1 MRIFKIG
8 FCLIFLQ
15 IVEAQVKN
23 FPYLENFDSVVIP
36 ALPHN
41 WSTSTNRVST
51 GDFTTT
57 KSTPH
62 SDSNAVFSTNS
73 KVNQFLIS
81 PILDFSNKE
90 VDSLEFWERRSSSH
104 NSGLLIEAST
114 DGGSTFTIG
123 LSDTLQNP
131 GTTSYVIHK
140 LKLPGLLNNQ
150 SSVKF
155 RWNVIGNGT
164 GATGTIRFDDI
175 KISARYNYDAAVTY
189 IYFQPNFPITGDS
202 VTVTASIKNVG
213 LQTIGNFTVEFY
225 NDLNNNAQPEASEL
239 FSSTIIDQQ
248 IIKGDTIQVRSTLKD
263 VVFRDYSI
271 IVKVI
276 LPNDQNN
283 FNDTKRSILSIGL
296 PRFSII
302 INEIMYA
309 PNNPEPE
316 WVEIYNKTDDS
327 INLKNWKI
335 SNRNITSKYI
345 LSSNSI
351 IFQPKE
357 YCIITKDASLF
368 TAIHSDLPCQ
378 IIQVTSMPTYTFNN
392 TGDAIVLFDHRGAVM
407 DSVKYSPTWGGTE
420 GRSLERIEAQ
430 GNSNDSTNWG
440 TSPDSSGSTP
450 GFQNYLTP
458 LDNDLQITNITS
470 YQKSID
476 TLFITIVV
484 RNAGYKIVDSFKC
497 SLYYDINDNL
507 IAEQEELLQTQD
519 VISTILFKD
528 SIKINFTWINPPSGR
543 KRIIGLIE
551 YEEDMRVSDNS
562 LTKEIRNPFHRNSL
576 IINEI
581 MYEPKSGD
589 AEYVELYNP
598 NDTSI
603 DIHEW
608 KLADFKDTS
617 KSSKFIICQTSFTIN
632 SGDFLVVAFDS
643 AIYKRFAYLRDS
655 SYKIIIKQG
664 TVSLNN
670 TGDEV
675 VLIDLTGTTIDSVNY
690 LPTWHNPDIED
701 VTGRSLERI
710 NPKLP
715 SNDSRNW
722 STCANSFGGTP
733 GKQNS
738 LFTLS
743 IPSNATMS
751 VSPNPFSPDED
762 GFEDFT
768 ILSYKLPLTTA
779 LIRIRIFDSKGRL
792 VRTLANSEPSSSTG
806 EIVWDGYNDQHQRVR
821 VGIYIILLEALDG
834 SGGNIQTV
842 KGTVVVGAKL

>member
-1 MRIFKIG
+1 MCLFKIG
-8 FCLIFLQ
+8 FCIILFQ
-15 IVEAQVKN
+15 VVEAQVKF
-23 FPYLENFDSVVIP
+23 FPYLENFDSVLIP
-36 ALPHN
+36 TLPQN

-73 KVNQFLIS
+73 KVNQILIS
-81 PILDFSNKE
+81 PILDFSGKE

-114 DGGSTFTIG
+114 DVGSTFTIN

-131 GTTSYVIHK
+131 GTTSYVLRK
-140 LKLPGLLNNQ
+140 LKLPTLLNNQ

-189 IYFQPNFPITGDS
+189 IYFQPDFPITGDS
-202 VTVTASIKNVG
+202 VTVMATIKNVG
-213 LQTIGNFTVEFY
+213 LQTIENFAVEFY
-225 NDLNNNAQPEASEL
+225 DDLNSNLQPEPSEL
-239 FSSTIIDQQ
+239 FSSTIIHQP
-248 IIKGDTIQVRSTLKD
+248 IIKGDTMKIQSSLNNVA
-263 VVFRDYSI
+263 FRDYSI

-276 LPNDQNN
+276 HPSDQNI
-283 FNDTKRSILSIGL
+283 FNDTKCSILSIGL

-309 PNNPEPE
+309 PNSPEPE
-316 WVEIYNKTDDS
+316 WIEIYNKTNDS

-335 SNRNITSKYI
+335 SNRNTTSKYT
-345 LSSNSI
+345 LSSNST

-368 TAIHSDLPCQ
+368 TAIHPDLPCQ
-378 IIQVTSMPTYTFNN
+378 IIQVNSMPTYTFNN
-392 TGDAIVLFDHRGAVM
+392 SGDAVVLFDHRGAVM
-407 DSVKYSPTWGGTE
+407 DSVKYSPTWGGIE
-420 GRSLERIEAQ
+420 GRSLERIEAA

-440 TSPDSSGSTP
+440 TSTDSSGSSP

-458 LDNDLQITNITS
+458 LDNNLQITNITS
-470 YQKSID
+470 YQESID
-476 TLFITIVV
+476 TLIITIVV
-484 RNAGYKIVDSFKC
+484 RNAGYKIVERFKC
-497 SLYYDINDNL
+497 SLYHDLNDNL
-507 IAEQEELLQTQD
+507 IAEHDELLQTQD
-519 VISTILFKD
+519 VIFTILFKD

-543 KRIIGLIE
+543 KSIIGLIE
-551 YEEDMRVSDNS
+551 NEDDMRSVDNS
-562 LTKEIRNPFHRNSL
+562 LYKEIRNPFHKNSL

-581 MYEPKSGD
+581 MYKPKSGE

-603 DIHEW
+603 DIYEW
-608 KLADFKDTS
+608 RLADFKDIS
-617 KSSKFIICQTSFTIN
+617 KPSKYIICQNPYIIN
-632 SGDFLVVAFDS
+632 SRNYLVVAFDS
-643 AIYKRFAYLRDS
+643 SIYNRFVYLQDTI
-655 SYKIIIKQG
+655 YHIIIKQG
-664 TVSLNN
+664 IVSLNN
-670 TGDEV
+670 NSDDV
-675 VLIDLTGTTIDSVNY
+675 VLTDLTGTTIDSVHY
-690 LPTWHNPDIED
+690 FPSWHNPDIED

-722 STCANSFGGTP
+722 STCANSLGGTP
-733 GKQNS
+733 GNQNS
-738 LFTLS
+738 LFTMS
-743 IPSNATMS
+743 IPSDATMS
-751 VSPNPFSPDED
+751 LSPNPFSPDED

-768 ILSYKLPLTTA
+768 ILSYKLPLTTS
-779 LIRIRIFDSKGRL
+779 LIRIKIFDSKGRL

-806 EIVWDGYNDQHQRVR
+806 EIVWDGYNDQHQRVH

-834 SGGNIQTV
+834 FGGNIQNV
-842 KGTVVVGAKL
+842 KGTVVVATKL

>member
-81 PILDFSNKE
+81 PMLDFSDKE

-131 GTTSYVIHK
+131 GTTSYVIRK

-271 IVKVI
+271 IAKVI

-316 WVEIYNKTDDS
+316 WV
-327 INLKNWKI
+327 
-335 SNRNITSKYI
+335 
-345 LSSNSI
+345 
-351 IFQPKE
+351 
-357 YCIITKDASLF
+357 
-368 TAIHSDLPCQ
+368 
-378 IIQVTSMPTYTFNN
+378 
-392 TGDAIVLFDHRGAVM
+392 
-407 DSVKYSPTWGGTE
+407 
-420 GRSLERIEAQ
+420 
-430 GNSNDSTNWG
+430 
-440 TSPDSSGSTP
+440 
-450 GFQNYLTP
+450 
-458 LDNDLQITNITS
+458 
-470 YQKSID
+470 
-476 TLFITIVV
+476 
-484 RNAGYKIVDSFKC
+484 
-497 SLYYDINDNL
+497 
-507 IAEQEELLQTQD
+507 
-519 VISTILFKD
+519 
-528 SIKINFTWINPPSGR
+528 
-543 KRIIGLIE
+543 
-551 YEEDMRVSDNS
+551 
-562 LTKEIRNPFHRNSL
+562 
-576 IINEI
+576 
-581 MYEPKSGD
+581 
-589 AEYVELYNP
+589 
-598 NDTSI
+598 
-603 DIHEW
+603 
-608 KLADFKDTS
+608 
-617 KSSKFIICQTSFTIN
+617 
-632 SGDFLVVAFDS
+632 
-643 AIYKRFAYLRDS
+643 
-655 SYKIIIKQG
+655 
-664 TVSLNN
+664 
-670 TGDEV
+670 
-675 VLIDLTGTTIDSVNY
+675 
-690 LPTWHNPDIED
+690 
-701 VTGRSLERI
+701 
-710 NPKLP
+710 
-715 SNDSRNW
+715 
-722 STCANSFGGTP
+722 
-733 GKQNS
+733 
-738 LFTLS
+738 
-743 IPSNATMS
+743 
-751 VSPNPFSPDED
+751 
-762 GFEDFT
+762 
-768 ILSYKLPLTTA
+768 
-779 LIRIRIFDSKGRL
+779 
-792 VRTLANSEPSSSTG
+792 
-806 EIVWDGYNDQHQRVR
+806 
-821 VGIYIILLEALDG
+821 
-834 SGGNIQTV
+834 
-842 KGTVVVGAKL
+842 